1 MAYVGI
7 RLASEILNNTSLPIQ
22 DARDA
27 AIVVEGAANPRAI
40 HRSHMREAFECGE
53 VDENKF
59 AVVMLTKR
67 NNFDCWLTRKAL
79 V

>member
-1 MAYVGI
+1 MAYIGI
-7 RLASEILNNTSLPIQ
+7 RVATEILNNTSLPIQ

-27 AIVVEGAANPRAI
+27 AIVVKGAANPRAI

-59 AVVMLTKR
+59 AVLMLAKR
-67 NNFDCWLTRKAL
+67 ENFSCWFTRKS
-79 V
+79 